1 MVDAYLS
8 ICLNTTMKIMNRD
21 QATTISDQEERLVFL
36 MQLLGD
42 KTRYKMFKL
51 LLTRDGLC
59 VSQIADELHVTTS
72 AISQHFRQFEM
83 IGLVDKNR
91 DGQRLCYALRNDDLL
106 VRKLTNIIM
115 KGNE

>member
-1 MVDAYLS
+1 
-8 ICLNTTMKIMNRD
+8 MKVMNRL
-21 QATTISDQEERLVFL
+21 QATTISNQEERLVFL

-59 VSQIADELHVTTS
+59 VSQIAEELNVTTS

-91 DGQRLCYALRNDDLL
+91 DGQRLCYALRTEDKLIKDL
-106 VRKLTNIIM
+106 TQIIM